1 MTPRRWLFTSL
12 VLLAALALAACA
24 APAAVAPEAAPAEE
38 GAPAFPPGKMVVF
51 DYGQPQY
58 WQQFFE
64 NFLED
69 NPDVAPGVTVEMVQT
84 EGEADARQKVI
95 LSYTAGAYDELPDA
109 VASAPVSMKAM
120 AEGGILMDVTEY
132 VESFEDRFVDG
143 ALDQLY
149 YKGRIWCLPKDLRPQ
164 LIFYNNEIFE
174 QYGIDPAEMS
184 TFEGYVEVG
193 RKLKEASNGEVFLSY
208 IDPGAYTW
216 RYWGRRGLMPQA
228 EARIWD
234 DEGNVVI
241 DTDPGTQLALGTL
254 ETLYSEGLLYSST
267 MFQPPLYDATREG
280 KIATYY
286 IGAFW
291 DEFLR
296 QNVPDM
302 EGKWRVMSAPVFEEI
317 GLGGAPVVG
326 MQCLIDKPNP
336 VYADLYKLIWED
348 YHFNAAAREKWTN
361 QMVEQNAPYSNPIA
375 RELLEDDFWKEPEP
389 FYGGQSFREMEGK
402 GLENPSQNLRVT
414 EKDAEADQIISAE
427 IEKWVAGSQT
437 MDEAIANMGQQL
449 RDRIG
454 QAPAE

>member
-1 MTPRRWLFTSL
+1 M
-12 VLLAALALAACA
+12 
-24 APAAVAPEAAPAEE
+24 
-38 GAPAFPPGKMVVF
+38 
-51 DYGQPQY
+51 
-58 WQQFFE
+58 
-64 NFLED
+64 
-69 NPDVAPGVTVEMVQT
+69 
-84 EGEADARQKVI
+84 
-95 LSYTAGAYDELPDA
+95 
-109 VASAPVSMKAM
+109 
-120 AEGGILMDVTEY
+120 
-132 VESFEDRFVDG
+132 
-143 ALDQLY
+143 
-149 YKGRIWCLPKDLRPQ
+149 
-164 LIFYNNEIFE
+164 
-174 QYGIDPAEMS
+174 
-184 TFEGYVEVG
+184 
-193 RKLKEASNGEVFLSY
+193 
-208 IDPGAYTW
+208 
-216 RYWGRRGLMPQA
+216 
-228 EARIWD
+228 
-234 DEGNVVI
+234 I

-254 ETLYSEGLLYSST
+254 ESLYSEGLLYSTT

-302 EGKWRVMSAPVFEEI
+302 EGKWRVMSAPVFEDV

-375 RELLEDDFWKEPEP
+375 RELLEDEFWKEPEP

-454 QAPAE
+454 QAPTE